1 MRYLLNKKKQKIAY
15 KYSNGKK
22 PGIIFIHGLN
32 SNMEGLKALS
42 IEKYARKKNI
52 SFLRFDCRGH
62 GKSSGNFEDF
72 TINDWK
78 EDIINIIDN
87 IARGPQILIGSS
99 MGGWLMILASK
110 ARPKRIMGIIGLAAA
125 TDFGESIY
133 KNLSKKNKEEIKNNG
148 ITEYSSYGF
157 AYFLKLKFFIQA
169 KKNNVLNKKFIFNK
183 PVILIHGLKDS
194 VVKFDMPKKIMNI
207 ITGNK
212 VQIIYLKDSDHR
224 LSNKNDL
231 QIINNS
237 LDNILSLIKLS

>member
-1 MRYLLNKKKQKIAY
+1 
-15 KYSNGKK
+15 
-22 PGIIFIHGLN
+22 
-32 SNMEGLKALS
+32 
-42 IEKYARKKNI
+42 
-52 SFLRFDCRGH
+52 
-62 GKSSGNFEDF
+62 
-72 TINDWK
+72 
-78 EDIINIIDN
+78 
-87 IARGPQILIGSS
+87 
-99 MGGWLMILASK
+99 MILASK

-148 ITEYSSYGF
+148 ITKYSSYGF
-157 AYFLKLKFFIQA
+157 EYFLKLKFFIQA
-169 KKNNVLNKKFIFNK
+169 KKNNILNKKFIFNK

-194 VVKFDMPKKIMNI
+194 VVKSDMPKKIMNI

-224 LSNKNDL
+224 LSNKHDL